1 MIDTGGKAGDHR
13 SMDTPKQD
21 MIARL
26 DAFQTQAQAR
36 IEGIKSGMD
45 RQHAAS
51 AAALRERGAH
61 TGKRV
66 VAVAAC
72 VMALS
77 MAVLAAA
84 FALALD

>member
-1 MIDTGGKAGDHR
+1 MIDTSGKARDHR
-13 SMDTPKQD
+13 RMDTPRQD

-26 DAFQTQAQAR
+26 DAFQTQAQAG

-61 TGKRV
+61 AGKRI
-66 VAVAAC
+66 VAIAAC
-72 VMALS
+72 MIVLS